1 MKMRNINLMILLEH
15 KNIKTILQKTMFPI
29 GLKKFLLLQKLKML
43 FCGHMLLVILMVKK
57 LLKRFTKKN
66 CKKEIEKCLQLKKS
80 LKEKAINY
88 KLNVKATIVLLITG
102 LIKKV

>member
-1 MKMRNINLMILLEH
+1 
-15 KNIKTILQKTMFPI
+15 MFPI

-43 FCGHMLLVILMVKK
+43 FCGHMLLVILMVKN

-88 KLNVKATIVLLITG
+88 MLNVKATIVLLITG